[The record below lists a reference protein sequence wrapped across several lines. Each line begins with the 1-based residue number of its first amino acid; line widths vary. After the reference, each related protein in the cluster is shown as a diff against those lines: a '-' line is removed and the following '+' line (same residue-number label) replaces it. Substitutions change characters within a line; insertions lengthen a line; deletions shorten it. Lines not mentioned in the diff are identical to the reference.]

1 MHCNLFFHHVTN
13 MYMNLQNPTPIL
25 LCLETRDSFIMRQ
38 QSRRNITFLSVVR
51 NLIEILV
58 LKNLLQIQVCSV
70 L

>member
-1 MHCNLFFHHVTN
+1 MHCNLFFHHDTN

-38 QSRRNITFLSVVR
+38 QSRRNIIFLSVVR